1 MPGRS
6 MRAEDRIRL
15 LHMLEAAE
23 AAIGFVAGRSREDLD
38 SDRMLMFAVVRAI
51 EVVGEAANH
60 VSDDGRALLPSLPW
74 PAIVG
79 MRHRIVHA
87 YFDIDPDTVWK
98 TVMAELP
105 VLSAALQ
112 TALQQA

>member
-1 MPGRS
+1 
-6 MRAEDRIRL
+6 
-15 LHMLEAAE
+15 
-23 AAIGFVAGRSREDLD
+23 
-38 SDRMLMFAVVRAI
+38 MLMFAVVRAI

-98 TVMAELP
+98 TVMDELP
-105 VLSAALQ
+105 VLSAALK
-112 TALQQA
+112 AAFQQA

>member
-1 MPGRS
+1 
-6 MRAEDRIRL
+6 MRPEDRVRL

-23 AAIGFVAGRSREDLD
+23 AATGFLTGRSRADLG

-60 VSDDGRALLPSLPW
+60 VSDDGRSLLPSLPW
-74 PAIVG
+74 PAIIG

-87 YFDIDPDTVWK
+87 YFDVDPETVWK
-98 TVMAELP
+98 TVVDELP
-105 VLSAALQ
+105 VLSAALKA
-112 TALQQA
+112 ALQQA

>member
-6 MRAEDRIRL
+6 MRVEDRIRL

-23 AAIGFVAGRSREDLD
+23 AAIGFVVGRSREDLD

-60 VSDDGRALLPSLPW
+60 VSEDGRSLLPSLPW

-98 TVMAELP
+98 TVMEELP